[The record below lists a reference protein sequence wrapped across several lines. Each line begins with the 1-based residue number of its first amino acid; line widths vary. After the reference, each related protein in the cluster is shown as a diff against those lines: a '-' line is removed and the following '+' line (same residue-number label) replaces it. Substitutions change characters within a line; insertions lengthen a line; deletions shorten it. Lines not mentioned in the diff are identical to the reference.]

1 VQYFPVTFRSFHADL
16 LPGNRVHLRWSTEQ
30 EERNAGFTVQ
40 RRAALQNVAWE
51 DVGFVEA
58 RAPEGGGASYT
69 FVDEGAGAW
78 RSGTDLQYRL
88 RQHDYDGT
96 VSYSF
101 VLDVRLSSTADS
113 PELAAWPQPAT
124 DVLHL
129 QLRVPAE
136 QAPQLRI
143 SDMLGRE
150 VRLHRLEAGT
160 PYWSWDLTDAAG
172 GRVPPGLYLVSVRAG
187 EVRMIRKVVVR

>member
-1 VQYFPVTFRSFHADL
+1 
-16 LPGNRVHLRWSTEQ
+16 E
-30 EERNAGFTVQ
+30 
-40 RRAALQNVAWE
+40 
-51 DVGFVEA
+51 
-58 RAPEGGGASYT
+58 
-69 FVDEGAGAW
+69 
-78 RSGTDLQYRL
+78 LQYRL

-101 VLDVRLSSTADS
+101 ILDVRLSSTADS

-136 QAPQLRI
+136 HALQLRI

-160 PYWSWDLTDAAG
+160 PHWSWDLTDAAG

-187 EVRMIRKVVVR
+187 DVRLTRKVVVR